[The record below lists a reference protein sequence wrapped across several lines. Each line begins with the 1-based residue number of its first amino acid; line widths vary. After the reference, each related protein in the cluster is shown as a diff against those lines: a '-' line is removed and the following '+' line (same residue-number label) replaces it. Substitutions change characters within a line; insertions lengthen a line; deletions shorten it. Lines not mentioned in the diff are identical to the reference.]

1 MWEREGVTLFI
12 ASIADLSLF
21 IDVSSLIETSAGIV
35 GLIVSNTLS
44 SESTKI
50 VVYYNNTIV
59 EVYEVLLQKNLEIY
73 KLETGQYT
81 KHSY

>member
-1 MWEREGVTLFI
+1 MFI

-21 IDVSSLIETSAGIV
+21 IAVSSLIETSAGIL

-59 EVYEVLLQKNLEIY
+59 EVYVSLLLNIY
-73 KLETGQYT
+73 KYT
-81 KHSY
+81 N

>member
-1 MWEREGVTLFI
+1 MFI

-21 IDVSSLIETSAGIV
+21 IAVSSLIETSAGIL

-59 EVYEVLLQKNLEIY
+59 EVYEVLLQKI
-73 KLETGQYT
+73 
-81 KHSY
+81 